1 MSDPLGRRRNPT
13 KIDPRWLSAIDRV
26 LSLGIQI
33 SPTAKSNAINKV
45 LEMVPRWKR
54 SDCWRRIRHLRSKS
68 EHAGKIEHKPAG
80 LANRQFAPVS
90 ARSLPS
96 RPWTNSDDERLL
108 NWAGYEP
115 VEKIAQRLGRS
126 ERAVRFRMC
135 ALGMS
140 AKVTDGWSLRS
151 LRQLLRVSP
160 TRLRQLIGSGMLRVR
175 DPRITPSS
183 LAEFCEKNRGSL
195 ESSIFEKVLN
205 ALAGKCDAYPW
216 ERIADLLS
224 VPVLQVQEWISGG
237 QLKVL
242 DTFVTDRSFDEF
254 CKKHGTEINLA
265 LIDSATAKWLI
276 KEYGVPSPSADG
288 RNVGRALK
296 HALVV
301 RTCKCGRKIAG
312 NVYFKHVKTCKASA
326 DQVIRHVRLA

>member
-26 LSLGIQI
+26 LLLGIKI

-45 LEMVPRWKR
+45 LEIVPRWKR
-54 SDCWRRIRHLRSKS
+54 GDCWRRIRHLRRKS
-68 EHAGKIEHKPAG
+68 ELAGRIEHKSTE
-80 LANRQFAPVS
+80 LANRQCAPAL

-96 RPWTNSDDERLL
+96 RPWTSSDDERLL
-108 NWAGYEP
+108 NCAGYEP
-115 VEKIAQRLGRS
+115 VGKIAQRLGRS
-126 ERAVRFRMC
+126 ERAVRFRLC

-160 TRLRQLIGSGMLRVR
+160 TRLRHLIGSGMLRVR
-175 DPRITPSS
+175 DPRITASS
-183 LAEFCEKNRGSL
+183 LSEFCEKNRGSL
-195 ESSIFEKVLN
+195 ESSIVEKVAN
-205 ALAGKCDAYPW
+205 ALAGSCDAYPW

-224 VPVLQVQEWISGG
+224 VPIRQVQDWISGG

-242 DTFVTDRSFDEF
+242 DTFVTDRLFDEF

-265 LIDSATAKWLI
+265 LIDPATANWLI
-276 KEYGVPSPSADG
+276 KEYGVPSPSADC
-288 RNVGRALK
+288 RTVGRALK

-301 RTCKCGRKIAG
+301 RTCMCGRKIAG
-312 NVYFKHVKTCKASA
+312 NVYFKHKKSCSEAMA
-326 DQVIRHVRLA
+326 DQELRQAV

>member
-1 MSDPLGRRRNPT
+1 MSDPLNRRRNPT
-13 KIDPRWLSAIDRV
+13 EIDPRWLSAIDRV

-54 SDCWRRIRHLRSKS
+54 GDCWRRIRHLRKKPELS
-68 EHAGKIEHKPAG
+68 GKREPTEV
-80 LANRQFAPVS
+80 ANRQCAS
-90 ARSLPS
+90 ALVRSPHS
-96 RPWTNSDDERLL
+96 RPWTTSDDEKLL
-108 NWAGYEP
+108 NWAGYDP
-115 VEKIAQRLGRS
+115 VSKIAQRLARS
-126 ERAVRFRMC
+126 ERAVRFRLC

-151 LRQLLRVSP
+151 LRRLLRVSP
-160 TRLRQLIGSGMLRVR
+160 TRIRQLIGSGMLRVR
-175 DPRITPSS
+175 DPRISASS

-195 ESSIFEKVLN
+195 ESSIVEKVAN
-205 ALAGKCDAYPW
+205 VLAGKCDAYPW

-224 VPVLQVQEWISGG
+224 VPVLQVQDWISTG

-242 DTFVTDRSFDEF
+242 DPFVTDRSFDEF

-265 LIDSATAKWLI
+265 LIDPASAKWLI
-276 KEYGVPSPSADG
+276 EEYGVPSPPTDCLT
-288 RNVGRALK
+288 VGRALK

-301 RTCKCGRKIAG
+301 RTCECGRKIAG
-312 NVYFKHVKTCKASA
+312 NVYFKHAKTCKASA
-326 DQVIRHVRLA
+326 DQAIRHARLA